1 MAEKKKVEILHSPKG
16 VAKWVNVREP
26 QRSIKTAEGVKPVN
40 PNYSVTLLLDP
51 AIEDTTKFIQSLR
64 DANDAGFSA
73 ANKANPKQKLQKM
86 DMKVEDEQDKD
97 GNLTGKL
104 AIRFKCKAE
113 GVRKDG
119 TAWTN
124 RPGVLDAKGNHIPKD
139 VLIYGGSVIKVA
151 FDIKHT
157 AMPTGA
163 FYTSFNLQAIRVYVL
178 KSQSDRDAAFYGF
191 ASEEEGY
198 EVDGAGEPAGESF
211 TEGAA
216 APAGGAPTSGV
227 EF

>member
-1 MAEKKKVEILHSPKG
+1 MAEKKKVDILHSPKG
-16 VAKWVNVREP
+16 IAKWVNVREP
-26 QRSIKTAEGVKPVN
+26 QRTIKTAEGIKPVN

-51 AIEDTTKFIQSLR
+51 SDDDTTKFVQSLH

-73 ANKANPKQKLQKM
+73 AKKSNPKLKLQKM
-86 DMKVEDEQDKD
+86 DMKIEEEQDKE

-139 VLIYGGSVIKVA
+139 VLIYGGSVVKVA
-151 FDIKHT
+151 YNINHT

-178 KSQSDRDAAFYGF
+178 KSQSDRDAAYYGF
-191 ASEEEGY
+191 TSEEEGY
-198 EVDGAGEPAGESF
+198 EVDGAAGAGESF
-211 TEGAA
+211 NTDGAEKDMGLE
-216 APAGGAPTSGV
+216 PKSGA

>member
-26 QRSIKTAEGVKPVN
+26 QRSIKTKDGVKPVN

-51 AIEDTTKFIQSLR
+51 NDPETTSFVESLKK
-64 DANDAGFSA
+64 ANDAGYA
-73 ANKANPKQKLQKM
+73 AAKSNAPKTKFQKM
-86 DMKVEDEQDKD
+86 DMKIEDEQDKE

-124 RPGVLDAKGNHIPKD
+124 RPGVLDSKGNHIPKD
-139 VLIYGGSVIKVA
+139 VLIYGGSVVKVA
-151 FDIKHT
+151 FDIRHT

-178 KSQSDRDAAFYGF
+178 KSQSDRDAAYYGF
-191 ASEEEGY
+191 AGEEEGY

-211 TEGAA
+211 AAGQDANNGTPATGAN
-216 APAGGAPTSGV
+216 
-227 EF
+227 F